1 MKKIIACIDGSIMS
15 AVVGDASVWVA
26 KKLKAP
32 LTLLNVLD
40 KSKYE
45 TKSEL
50 SGTIGFGANEQ
61 LLAELTNA
69 DEIRS
74 KLALKYGKQLLD
86 DALIKANKQD
96 LIDVSKQQIHGD
108 LISSLLDLEPETR
121 LVIIAKS
128 SKNHQENKH
137 ILGSQL
143 ESVIR
148 SIKAHILVITESF
161 KQPENYMVAFD
172 GSKISQKLIFKV
184 IQTPLTKGLKCHL
197 VMVGREHEDAFKL
210 AAKKLRAAN
219 VDVQE
224 SIVIGEVDT
233 ALLEYQ
239 RANQIDLIAMGAYG
253 QSRFMEFFLGSNTM
267 KILKKNPVPLL
278 LIR

>member
-15 AVVGDASVWVA
+15 KAVGEASIWVV

-32 LTLLNVLD
+32 LTMLHVLD
-40 KSKYE
+40 RSKYE

-50 SGTIGFGANEQ
+50 SGTIGFGSNEQ

-86 DALIKANKQD
+86 EMLIKANTKN
-96 LIDVSKQQIHGD
+96 LIDVTKQQIHGD
-108 LISSLLDLEPETR
+108 LVSSLLDIEPETR
-121 LVIIAKS
+121 LFIIGKS
-128 SKNHQENKH
+128 SKNCQENKH
-137 ILGSQL
+137 VIGSQL

-148 SIKAHILVITESF
+148 SIKTHMLVITESF

-224 SIVIGEVDT
+224 SIITGEIDT

-239 RANQIDLIAMGAYG
+239 RDNQIGLVAMGAYG
-253 QSRFMEFFLGSNTM
+253 QSRFREFFLGSNTM
-267 KILKKNPVPLL
+267 KILRKIPVPLL